1 MAEVELPGNS
11 NKSKT
16 PEERPEVQRVTTSDV
31 VRRKKPLGK
40 RIGEAFSG
48 DDARSVGSYI
58 LMDVLIPATK
68 DLIVDVVIQSVQRS
82 LYGTSRPTR
91 SMGSSNAGP
100 VPYNRYSGNSR
111 TTSTGPG
118 RPPWGRDE
126 PRRMSKQSKSNHNF
140 DEIVIQSRIEA
151 ETILDS
157 LRLLIEKY
165 EVATVTDL
173 YKCVGITADFTDN
186 DWGWYD
192 LSGAAVVRIREGYL
206 VDLPGPEPLFRK

>member
-11 NKSKT
+11 NKSKST
-16 PEERPEVQRVTTSDV
+16 EERPEVQRVTTSDV
-31 VRRKKPLGK
+31 IRRKKTLGK

-82 LYGTSRPTR
+82 LYGSSRPVR
-91 SMGSSNAGP
+91 SGSSNGGH
-100 VPYNRYSGNSR
+100 VPYNRYSNSR
-111 TTSTGPG
+111 TTSNAPG
-118 RPPWGRDE
+118 RPPWGREE
-126 PRRMSKQSKSNHNF
+126 PRRMSRQSKSNHNF

-151 ETILDS
+151 ESIIDS
-157 LRLLIEKY
+157 LRLLIDKY
-165 EVATVTDL
+165 EAATVTDF
-173 YKCVGITADFTDN
+173 YKCVGITPDFTDN

-206 VDLPGPEPLFRK
+206 VDLPGPEPLSRR

>member
-11 NKSKT
+11 NKSKS

-31 VRRKKPLGK
+31 IRRKKTLGK

-82 LYGTSRPTR
+82 LYGSSRPVR
-91 SMGSSNAGP
+91 GGSSNGGH
-100 VPYNRYSGNSR
+100 VPYNRYSNSR
-111 TTSTGPG
+111 TTGSGPG
-118 RPPWGRDE
+118 RPPWGREE
-126 PRRMSKQSKSNHNF
+126 PRRMSRQSKSNHNF

-151 ETILDS
+151 ESIIDS
-157 LRLLIEKY
+157 LRLLIDKY
-165 EVATVTDL
+165 EVATVTDF

-206 VDLPGPEPLFRK
+206 VDLPGPEPLSRR

>member
-16 PEERPEVQRVTTSDV
+16 PQERPEVQRVTTSDV
-31 VRRKKPLGK
+31 IRRKKPLGK

-82 LYGTSRPTR
+82 LYGSSRPTR
-91 SMGSSNAGP
+91 SYSSNSGNT
-100 VPYNRYSGNSR
+100 PYNRYSGSR
-111 TTSTGPG
+111 TTSSGPG
-118 RPPWGRDE
+118 RPPWAKEE
-126 PRRMSKQSKSNHNF
+126 PRRMSRQSKSNHNF

-151 ETILDS
+151 ESIIDS

-165 EVATVTDL
+165 DVATVTDF

-192 LSGAAVVRIREGYL
+192 LSGAAVIRIREGYL
-206 VDLPGPEPLFRK
+206 VDLPGPEPLSRR

>member
-1 MAEVELPGNS
+1 
-11 NKSKT
+11 
-16 PEERPEVQRVTTSDV
+16 
-31 VRRKKPLGK
+31 
-40 RIGEAFSG
+40 
-48 DDARSVGSYI
+48 
-58 LMDVLIPATK
+58 
-68 DLIVDVVIQSVQRS
+68 
-82 LYGTSRPTR
+82 
-91 SMGSSNAGP
+91 
-100 VPYNRYSGNSR
+100 
-111 TTSTGPG
+111 
-118 RPPWGRDE
+118 
-126 PRRMSKQSKSNHNF
+126 MSKQSKNNHNF

-192 LSGAAVVRIREGYL
+192 ISGAAVVRIREGYL

>member
-11 NKSKT
+11 NKSKS

-31 VRRKKPLGK
+31 IRRKKPLGK

-82 LYGTSRPTR
+82 LYGSSRPVR
-91 SMGSSNAGP
+91 NGSSNGGGH
-100 VPYNRYSGNSR
+100 VPYNRYSNAR
-111 TTSTGPG
+111 TTSSSSG
-118 RPPWGRDE
+118 RPPWGREE
-126 PRRMSKQSKSNHNF
+126 PRRMSRQSKSNHNF

-151 ETILDS
+151 ESIIDS
-157 LRLLIEKY
+157 LRLLIDKY
-165 EVATVTDL
+165 EVATVTDF
-173 YKCVGITADFTDN
+173 YKCVGITSDFTDN

-206 VDLPGPEPLFRK
+206 VDLPGPEPLSRR